1 MICIYHNGFILLY
14 ILRNGLMYYVY
25 AMVSNGLACLPKIS
39 GPALDK
45 RCHGK
50 ILRKDITE
58 RSSGL
63 SGRNSAWK

>member
-1 MICIYHNGFILLY
+1 
-14 ILRNGLMYYVY
+14 MYYVC

-50 ILRKDITE
+50 ILRKDHQDFPGEIQLE
-58 RSSGL
+58 NNHHS
-63 SGRNSAWK
+63 KFKDC